1 LRVFDLNSSWAS
13 TDSARIVLVQRSKE
27 ASRIYVI
34 SVTNDLNT
42 MDGMSVERGRRARAV
57 AQSAL
62 PVATMIASA
71 FG

>member
-1 LRVFDLNSSWAS
+1 
-13 TDSARIVLVQRSKE
+13 LVQRSKE

-42 MDGMSVERGRRARAV
+42 MDGMLVERGRRARAV

-62 PVATMIASA
+62 PVTTMIASA